1 MHFVH
6 AGWASQG
13 LPSRRSN
20 ARLLAPLPRWRHV
33 ACRPGQQRASEMPC
47 RPDANRTPA
56 PAGPMPPSWSKKYRI
71 GDRQLP
77 VTLPASPWQSAGR
90 AGQFIPKIAR
100 SIATILPEIRRRIS
114 HSQASPAGVSCA
126 RNTICPPPLGHDA
139 HSSACAR
146 QAQHFTL
153 AAFCYCQA
161 CMPRATPFAS
171 RLTGRPILRYMPA

>member
-47 RPDANRTPA
+47 RPEPVGRQCQQDP
-56 PAGPMPPSWSKKYRI
+56 GWSNKCRI

-77 VTLPASPWQSAGR
+77 VNLPASPWQSAGR